1 MSSLPEPKPV
11 LRREVLAWALYDWA
25 NSAYSTLSITILVAY
40 IQQVVFPHERIGPAV
55 WAWGISASMLA
66 AAILS
71 PILGALA
78 DAHASKRGWLA
89 ATALPGAGCAVLL
102 ALVPPSMPWLV
113 AGLFV
118 LTAFFFE
125 LSLGF
130 YNGFLPELAT
140 ERTMNRVS
148 AWGFGLGYIGG
159 GMALIVAA
167 SLFTLGPQLGLA
179 SAADQLRGGLA
190 IMGVWWGVFTI
201 PTLLVLR
208 DRAAPRDSSKSLA
221 GAGREAFHEVLRTLV
236 NVRSYR
242 TLALFLLGFLFY
254 NDGVQT
260 VITQASTF
268 AIQELKFV
276 QTELIGLILMIQFV
290 AFPGAMLIGWISDRL
305 GQKRALLMCLAVWIG
320 LLVAAWFIQEKW
332 QFWILGA
339 VVALVM
345 GGVQSVSRAIMGAMT
360 PPSRSAEF
368 FGFFNLSGKA
378 TSFMGTFLFGAVMLQ
393 TGNPRKAILSLLVL
407 FLVGGAIVLLI
418 DVERGKREA
427 AG

>member
-1 MSSLPEPKPV
+1 MSSLPEPLPV
-11 LRREVLAWALYDWA
+11 SRREVLAWAMYDWA
-25 NSAYSTLSITILVAY
+25 NSAYSTLSITILVNY
-40 IQQVVFPHERIGPAV
+40 IQRVVFPDPRVGPTV

-66 AAILS
+66 AAVLS
-71 PILGALA
+71 PVLGALA
-78 DAHASKRGWLA
+78 DAHASKRFWLG
-89 ATALPGAGCAVLL
+89 ATALPGAFCALLL
-102 ALVPPSMPWLV
+102 ALVPPSMSWTV
-113 AGLFV
+113 TALFV

-130 YNGFLPELAT
+130 YNGFLPELAD

-159 GMALIVAA
+159 GLALVVAA
-167 SLFTLGPQLGLA
+167 SLFTLGPRWGLSA
-179 SAADQLRGGLA
+179 SDQLRGGLVV
-190 IMGVWWGVFTI
+190 MGLWWGLFSL

-208 DRAAPRDSSKSLA
+208 DRAAPRDAQKTLVA
-221 GAGREAFHEVLRTLV
+221 AGRQALAEVGRTLA
-236 NVRSYR
+236 NVRAYR
-242 TLALFLLGFLFY
+242 TLALFLLAFLFY

-268 AIQELKFV
+268 AIQELEFQ

-290 AFPGAMLIGWISDRL
+290 AFPGAMLVGWLSDRL
-305 GQKRALLMCLAVWIG
+305 GQKPALMLCLAIWIA
-320 LLVAAWFIQEKW
+320 LVTGAWFVQEKW

-360 PPSRSAEF
+360 PASHSAEF

-378 TSFMGTFLFGAVMLQ
+378 TSFMGTFLFGAVMLK
-393 TGNPRKAILSLLVL
+393 TGNPRQAILSLLVL
-407 FLVGGAIVLLI
+407 FLVGGALASLVNV
-418 DVERGKREA
+418 DRGRREA

>member
-1 MSSLPEPKPV
+1 MSSSTGTPV
-11 LRREVLAWALYDWA
+11 TRREILAWALYDWA

-40 IQQVVFPHERIGPAV
+40 IQKVVFPDERIGPTV
-55 WAWGISASMLA
+55 WAWGISASMFG

-89 ATALPGAGCAVLL
+89 ATAIPGACCAVLL
-102 ALVPPSMPWLV
+102 ALAPPSMPWLI

-130 YNGFLPELAT
+130 YNGFLPELAD
-140 ERTMNRVS
+140 EQTMNRVS
-148 AWGFGLGYIGG
+148 AWGFGLGYLGG
-159 GMALIVAA
+159 GLALIVAA
-167 SLFTLGPQLGLA
+167 SLLTLGPKLGLA
-179 SAADQLRGGLA
+179 TPADQLRGGLLV
-190 IMGVWWGVFTI
+190 MGLWWGLFSI

-208 DRAAPRDSSKSLA
+208 DRAPPGDASKSFA
-221 GAGREAFHEVLRTLV
+221 GAGRAALREVLRTLV

-242 TLALFLLGFLFY
+242 MLALFLLGFLFY

-268 AIQELKFV
+268 AIQELKFA

-290 AFPGAMLIGWISDRL
+290 AFPGAMLVGWISDRM
-305 GQKRALLMCLAVWIG
+305 GQKQALLLCLAIWIG
-320 LLVAAWFIQEKW
+320 LLVGAWFVREKW

-360 PPSRSAEF
+360 PLRHSAEF

-378 TSFMGTFLFGAVMLQ
+378 TSFMGTFLFGAVVLQ
-393 TGNPRKAILSLLVL
+393 TGSPRKAIISLLVL
-407 FLVGGAIVLLI
+407 FLVGGAIMLFI
-418 DVERGKREA
+418 DVERGRREA
-427 AG
+427 AE